1 MGTEIARETRSKS
14 GNKCF
19 GKMTEREIVD
29 IFAKG
34 KAGKRELMWLLKLNR
49 TYVGHLKVGSCRLGY
64 LPATEGCGQLDNGHT
79 R

>member
-34 KAGKRELMWLLKLNR
+34 KAGKTRTHVVVKAEPNLCWAPESSFLSTWLLACH
-49 TYVGHLKVGSCRLGY
+49 GRLWT
-64 LPATEGCGQLDNGHT
+64 A
-79 R
+79 